1 MDGLAIRPALLIT
14 NRMTTADTHKQSLD
28 RTAPGEEFL
37 KVEDLKKTHY
47 RGETEVHALRGV
59 NCWFAQGS
67 FNFILGP
74 SGSGKSTLLYLI
86 GALDDP
92 TSGDIRFR
100 GELLRSFSE
109 RERDD
114 YRREKVGF
122 IFQNFNLLKTLDAV
136 DNVLV
141 PFLPQGIDAELRERA
156 VDLLRQVGLGHRLEH
171 HPNHLS
177 GGEQQRVAI
186 ARALLK
192 RPQLVLADE
201 PTGELDS
208 DSGTEVFRYLRELH
222 RQHETTVIVVSHDQ
236 RYLETGDRL
245 LHLADGLIVREERF
259 TPKED

>member
-1 MDGLAIRPALLIT
+1 
-14 NRMTTADTHKQSLD
+14 MTTADTDNQSLD
-28 RTAPGEEFL
+28 RTASDEDFL
-37 KVEDLKKTHY
+37 LVENLKKTHR

-59 NCWFAQGS
+59 DCSFAQGS

-74 SGSGKSTLLYLI
+74 SGSGKSTLLYLL

-92 TSGDIRFR
+92 TSGEIRFR
-100 GELLRSFSE
+100 GASLRKYSE
-109 RERDD
+109 RERDT

-141 PFLPQGIDAELRERA
+141 PFLPQGIDNELRERA
-156 VDLLRQVGLGHRLEH
+156 VALLREVGLGHRLEH

-192 RPQLVLADE
+192 DPELVLADE

-208 DSGTEVFRYLRELH
+208 ESGAEVFRYLRQLH
-222 RQHETTVIVVSHDQ
+222 QEHKTTVIVVSHDE
-236 RYLETGDRL
+236 RYLEPGDRL
-245 LHLADGLIVREERF
+245 LHLADGHIVREEQYFPR
-259 TPKED
+259 ES